1 MNRKMIFKFLTI
13 LITVLYSGAV
23 FSQKLVQEN
32 GDLYLRWN
40 VYCEKEQLFINKKGS
55 KVTIKTLN
63 VALIDEMKNDLSKIK
78 SNDKY
83 IKSISYLTPDKD
95 NNSVGIEIELTSPE
109 VEIFS
114 FYKDR
119 DQRYIVDFWKEKDEI
134 NTKDAALAKDVPL
147 SVPEKNETVAQ
158 VKAEN
163 LPPLLVSKKEEVK
176 APVVVARKVAKKET
190 KPEYRDFRY
199 GASFVWDYEP
209 FNPGFDPLLDI
220 TRKTPEFFY
229 PIKDRD
235 YQKDDKEAHLQ
246 LAINMFKKKNYGL
259 MNRSLDLFQKKYG
272 DIDNWEFIEYIKAN
286 AILRDNIDQGNRE
299 PVKVAINLLT
309 NLIEKSDNYDLKKG
323 VVKYLITY
331 YNSLQQPLDSLK
343 FCKTYYVITKENFD
357 YEESQIALEG
367 ILSSLAQ
374 LNQIEQIKDVASDKT
389 AIKIIPK
396 QILLGHELFSLIKLG
411 KIDEAIKRYEEV
423 KKGLVKPI
431 HPSIIF
437 NAAEAYFRRSN
448 LQEALTLYD
457 EFITDHSY
465 HERAQDARVRL
476 GLIFE
481 MLNKNPLETLVLY
494 KTAINRS
501 NDFNIQYEARLRY
514 VALRTIRKIETD
526 KRDLETRVF
535 LDINDDQKKA
545 MSKNLKKM
553 LWLVRLRAFINDGK
567 YHDALSYLSA
577 LPLTAM
583 PMTEK
588 RVFEADGAEIIY
600 GIISDHFAKGKYSQV
615 LKTWEIYRK
624 DYVEKVANDPYVN
637 FVVGKS
643 LIRLGLY
650 EAFEKIYQDFEKL
663 SDTPS
668 KTFPTWIERFADGKR
683 GQYILELDLVKNIK
697 LGNFDVALKRVDQ
710 LERLVPDHTLLNFY
724 RGIVNFK
731 RKDYK
736 QTISFLETFISMS
749 NSQNSFDPADVAEM
763 MTAYTDSLYEV
774 GELDKFQKV
783 SEAVLA
789 DTDKFA
795 PSNPF
800 MANMRERLSYYQVE
814 ILAGD
819 KKSSSQALLEKKIP
833 DFLKNYPK
841 SAYSS
846 RMNYLYGMALI
857 SNMKFEEGKSYFEKM
872 LSDGAVEGPIKELI
886 RSELTMLTIKEKSL
900 KTK

>member
-1 MNRKMIFKFLTI
+1 MIFKFLTI
-13 LITVLYSGAV
+13 LFTVLFSGAV

-63 VALIDEMKNDLSKIK
+63 AALIDEMKNDLNKIK
-78 SNDKY
+78 SNNKY
-83 IKSISYLTPDKD
+83 IRNISYLTPDKD
-95 NNSVGIEIELTSPE
+95 NNSVGMEIELTSAD

-134 NTKDAALAKDVPL
+134 NTKDAALSKDIAA
-147 SVPEKNETVAQ
+147 SSIEKTEVVEQ
-158 VKAEN
+158 VKPEN
-163 LPPLLVSKKEEVK
+163 LPPLLKAQKAEVV
-176 APVVVARKVAKKET
+176 APVVVERKVAKKEV
-190 KPEYRDFRY
+190 KPEFRDFRY

-209 FNPGFDPLLDI
+209 FNPEFASLLDI

-235 YQKDDKEAHLQ
+235 FQKDEKEAHLQ

-259 MNRSLDLFQKKYG
+259 MNKSFELFQKKYG
-272 DIDNWEFIEYIKAN
+272 DTDNWEFIEYVKAN

-299 PVKVAINLLT
+299 PVKIAINMLT
-309 NLIEKSDNYDLKKG
+309 NLMEKSDNYDLKKAI
-323 VVKYLITY
+323 VKYLITY
-331 YNSLQQPLDSLK
+331 YNSIQQPLDSLK

-357 YEESQIALEG
+357 YEESQVALEG

-374 LNQIEQIKDVASDKT
+374 LNQIEQIKDVANDKT

-411 KIDEAIKRYEEV
+411 KVDEAIKKYEEV
-423 KKGLVKPI
+423 SKGLVKPI

-448 LQEALTLYD
+448 LQEALSLYD
-457 EFITDHSY
+457 MFITDHSY
-465 HERAQDARVRL
+465 HVRAQDARVRL
-476 GLIFE
+476 GLIYE
-481 MLNKNPLETLVLY
+481 MLNKNPIETLVLY
-494 KTAINRS
+494 KTAVNRS

-514 VALRTIRKIETD
+514 VALRTIRKID
-526 KRDLETRVF
+526 VSPKDLETRVF
-535 LDINDDQKKA
+535 LSMSDDQQK
-545 MSKNLKKM
+545 SLNKNLKKM
-553 LWLVRLRAFINDGK
+553 LWLVRLRSFINDGK
-567 YHDALSYLSA
+567 FHEGLSYLSA

-583 PMTEK
+583 TMTER
-588 RVFEADGAEIIY
+588 RVFEADGAEVIY

-643 LIRLGLY
+643 LIRLGMY

-668 KTFPTWIERFADGKR
+668 KTFPTWVERLSDGKR

-697 LGNFDVALKRVDQ
+697 LANYDVALKRVDQ
-710 LERLVPDHTLLNFY
+710 LERLVPDHGLINFY

-731 RKDYK
+731 KKDYK
-736 QTISFLETFISMS
+736 QTISYLETFISMS
-749 NSQNSFDPADVAEM
+749 NGKNSFDPSDVAEM
-763 MTAYTDSLYEV
+763 MTAYSDSLYEV

-795 PSNPF
+795 PANPF

-819 KKSSSQALLEKKIP
+819 KKSSSQAILESKIP
-833 DFLKNYPK
+833 AFLKNYPK

-857 SNMKFEEGKSYFEKM
+857 SNMKFEEGKVYFQKM
-872 LSDGAVEGPIKELI
+872 LSDDAVEGPIKELI